1 METKM
6 SLEELIHMLE
16 LMESQGRLYKAV
28 FYHVV
33 MEYRGYEKLYE
44 VRCDVFFE
52 GASPTGNPC
61 FESYLVKDEVEFVD
75 LEKEVRTN
83 VIEACSE
90 KLSNLVA
97 FKIVG
102 GN

>member
-1 METKM
+1 MENKM

-33 MEYRGYEKLYE
+33 MEYRGDEKLYE

-52 GASPTGNPC
+52 GATPTGNPC
-61 FESYLVKDEVEFVD
+61 FESYLIEDEVAENLV
-75 LEKEVRTN
+75 KEVKAN
-83 VIEACSE
+83 VVEACSD
-90 KLSNLVA
+90 KLLGLVA
-97 FKIVG
+97 FKTTG